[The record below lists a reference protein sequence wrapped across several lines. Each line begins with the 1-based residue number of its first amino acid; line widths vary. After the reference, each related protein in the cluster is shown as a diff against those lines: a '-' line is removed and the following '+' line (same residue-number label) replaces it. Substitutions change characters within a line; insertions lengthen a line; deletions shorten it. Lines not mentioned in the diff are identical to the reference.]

1 VLGRDAWWHREIP
14 QRPEYCEP
22 EWLDAEDPLFMLY
35 TSGSTGKPKGVLHT
49 TGKEAKPCQQWCS
62 LASCAGALCSILWRC
77 PAPHAQCHLDVH
89 LRRYTAMLLHKPPAG
104 LRHVLDLLQ
113 FL

>member
-1 VLGRDAWWHREIP
+1 MHGGTVRSRSALSSDSIATAIVTCILAVSVLYREQTPWVLGRDAWWHREIP

-49 TGKEAKPCQQWCS
+49 TGE
-62 LASCAGALCSILWRC
+62 
-77 PAPHAQCHLDVH
+77 V
-89 LRRYTAMLLHKPPAG
+89 
-104 LRHVLDLLQ
+104 
-113 FL
+113 